1 MSSSDINPGDCVR
14 LRSGGPRMTVTKR
27 LPSGLLEVQWFK
39 GDYHNR
45 ADYHPDALVPA
56 DTGTA
61 TGSEAVDAL
70 REKYS
75 TRREKE

>member
-1 MSSSDINPGDCVR
+1 MR

-56 DTGTA
+56 DDVGVN
-61 TGSEAVDAL
+61 GGDAVDVL
-70 REKYS
+70 RSKYG
-75 TRREKE
+75 KQG